1 MSTAQQLITDV
12 HTGSRRALSKC
23 LSILESTRLQDRE
36 LAYDLLAHCKPHDN
50 TWRIGITGPPG
61 VGKSSFVEVFGQL
74 LVSMGRRVAVLAVD
88 PSSTRTGGSILGDKV
103 RMPQLSLDDRAF
115 VRPSPS
121 RACLGGVT
129 PTTRDAILLC
139 EEAGYDTILIE
150 TVGVG
155 QSEIEVA
162 SMVDMFML
170 LVLPTA
176 GDEVQG
182 IKRGIMEMAHTILI
196 TKSDID
202 DGATQRARAILKSSL
217 QFMVPSAE
225 QWSVPI
231 QPISVKTQHGIN
243 EALACVEEFFDESRN
258 DVRASIRAEQ
268 RRAWFETA
276 MHQEL
281 MNLLLDRAASTAVF
295 SEIRDQSVSGA
306 LPPTVAVHRLLAH
319 LQLTISEQQ

>member
-1 MSTAQQLITDV
+1 MSAALQLLEDV
-12 HTGSRRALSKC
+12 RSGSRRALSKS
-23 LSILESTRLQDRE
+23 LSVLESTRTQDRE
-36 LAYDLLAHCKPHDN
+36 LAYAMLAECKPHQHS
-50 TWRIGITGPPG
+50 WRIGITGPPG
-61 VGKSSFVEVFGQL
+61 VGKSSFLEVFGQTL
-74 LVSMGRRVAVLAVD
+74 LGKGRRVAVLAVD

-103 RMPQLSLDDRAF
+103 RMPQLSLDERAF

-182 IKRGIMEMAHTILI
+182 IKRGIMEMAHAILV

-202 DGATQRARAILKSSL
+202 DSATQRAHAVLRSSL

-225 QWSVPI
+225 QWTVPI
-231 QPISVKTQHGIN
+231 CPVSVVANKGVDDT
-243 EALACVEEFFDESRN
+243 VRMVDEFFDASRSE
-258 DVRASIRAEQ
+258 VVSRARAEQ
-268 RRAWFETA
+268 RRHWFDTA
-276 MHQEL
+276 LHHEL
-281 MNLLLDRAASTAVF
+281 LEMLQRQTRTTTILSDVRSKSITG
-295 SEIRDQSVSGA
+295 E
-306 LPPTVAVHRLLAH
+306 LPPTVAVHRLLSH
-319 LQLTISEQQ
+319 LKLSISEQT

>member
-1 MSTAQQLITDV
+1 MNTGKHLLDDV
-12 HTGSRRALSKC
+12 RSGSRRALSKC
-23 LSILESTRLQDRE
+23 LSVLESTREQDRN
-36 LAYDLLAHCKPHDN
+36 LAYELLAQCKPHDQ

-74 LVSMGRRVAVLAVD
+74 LVNNGRRVAVLAVD

-129 PTTRDAILLC
+129 PTTRDAILIC

-182 IKRGIMEMAHTILI
+182 IKRGIMEMAHTIVI

-202 DGATQRARAILKSSL
+202 DGATQRARAILKSSM

-231 QPISVKTQHGIN
+231 QPISVVAQQGID
-243 EALACVEEFFDESRN
+243 EMMATVEEFFGTARLNAISR
-258 DVRASIRAEQ
+258 VRAEQ
-268 RRAWFETA
+268 RTSWFDTA
-276 MHQEL
+276 LHHEL
-281 MNLLLDRAASTAVF
+281 MDMLMARAATTAVF
-295 SEIRDQSVSGA
+295 SRVRAQSISGEI
-306 LPPTVAVHRLLAH
+306 PPTVAVHRLLAH
-319 LQLTISEQQ
+319 LTVSLSEQK

>member
-1 MSTAQQLITDV
+1 MNTGKHLLDDV
-12 HTGSRRALSKC
+12 RSGSRRALSKC
-23 LSILESTRLQDRE
+23 LSILESTREQDRN
-36 LAYDLLAHCKPHDN
+36 LAYELLAQCKPHER

-74 LVSMGRRVAVLAVD
+74 LVNKGRRVAVLAVD

-103 RMPQLSLDDRAF
+103 RMPQLSLDNRAF

-155 QSEIEVA
+155 QSEIEVG

-170 LVLPTA
+170 LALPTA

-182 IKRGIMEMAHTILI
+182 IKRGIMEMANAILV
-196 TKSDID
+196 TKSDLD
-202 DGATQRARAILKSSL
+202 AGATNRAVSILRSAM
-217 QFMVPSAE
+217 QFMIPSAE
-225 QWSVPI
+225 GWSVPI
-231 QPISVKTQHGIN
+231 LPVSVVAGDGMQECSRVVDEFFH
-243 EALACVEEFFDESRN
+243 ESRRSALAAV
-258 DVRASIRAEQ
+258 RAEQ
-268 RRAWFETA
+268 RREWFDKA
-276 MHQEL
+276 LHHEL
-281 MNLLLDRAASTAVF
+281 MEVLMSQATTTALFSTMR
-295 SEIRDQSVSGA
+295 EQSISGE
-306 LPPTVAVHRLLAH
+306 LPPTIGVHRLLAH
-319 LQLTISEQQ
+319 LSISLSEHT

>member
-1 MSTAQQLITDV
+1 MSAAHQLLDDV
-12 HTGSRRALSKC
+12 RSGSRRALSKS
-23 LSILESTRLQDRE
+23 LSILESTRQQDRE
-36 LAYDLLAHCKPHDN
+36 LAFALLEQCKPHDS

-61 VGKSSFVEVFGQL
+61 VGKSSFVETFGQL
-74 LVSMGRRVAVLAVD
+74 LLSKGRKVAVLAVD

-129 PTTRDAILLC
+129 PTTRDAILVC

-182 IKRGIMEMAHTILI
+182 IKRGIMEMAHTILV

-202 DGATQRARAILKSSL
+202 DGATQRAQAILKSAL

-225 QWSVPI
+225 LWTVPI
-231 QPISVKTQHGIN
+231 RPISIIAHHGI
-243 EALACVEEFFDESRN
+243 EETAVLVDEFFADSRSQA
-258 DVRASIRAEQ
+258 RAQVRAEQ
-268 RRAWFETA
+268 RKQWFDAALNHELLEMLLAQARATT
-276 MHQEL
+276 
-281 MNLLLDRAASTAVF
+281 LLST
-295 SEIRDQSVSGA
+295 IRSKSISGE

-319 LQLTISEQQ
+319 LQLSITEQT